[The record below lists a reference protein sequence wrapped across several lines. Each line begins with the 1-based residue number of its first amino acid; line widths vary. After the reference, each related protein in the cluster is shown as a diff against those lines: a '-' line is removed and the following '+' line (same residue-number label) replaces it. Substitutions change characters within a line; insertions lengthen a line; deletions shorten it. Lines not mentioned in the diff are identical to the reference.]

1 VSFGA
6 REPKKDE
13 IYHII
18 YDMIKPFLHNF
29 EEVFQNR
36 YCLIKHYVLSKLM
49 SKTNSKIAVLIASLA
64 VLLGA
69 AMIANPIEQV
79 NAQGNQSQ
87 GNKTN
92 NTGGAKAV
100 TVTKIDV
107 DPIMKALKDAYPK
120 AGDIKDDNV
129 DAVKDLKDAKE
140 AAKTLVAAS
149 LLRDLAQFK
158 ALQDMK

>member
-1 VSFGA
+1 
-6 REPKKDE
+6 
-13 IYHII
+13 
-18 YDMIKPFLHNF
+18 
-29 EEVFQNR
+29 
-36 YCLIKHYVLSKLM
+36 M
-49 SKTNSKIAVLIASLA
+49 STTNTKTITMFVTAMA

-69 AMIANPIEQV
+69 TMIANPIALV

-92 NTGGAKAV
+92 ATGGAKAV
-100 TVTKIDV
+100 TITKIDV

-120 AGDIKDDNV
+120 AGDIKDDKV

-140 AAKTLVAAS
+140 TAKTMVAAN
-149 LLRDLAQFK
+149 LLRDLTQFK

>member
-1 VSFGA
+1 
-6 REPKKDE
+6 
-13 IYHII
+13 
-18 YDMIKPFLHNF
+18 
-29 EEVFQNR
+29 
-36 YCLIKHYVLSKLM
+36 M
-49 SKTNSKIAVLIASLA
+49 SNTNSKIEVLVASLA
-64 VLLGA
+64 ILLGA
-69 AMIANPIEQV
+69 AMIANPIAHV

-92 NTGGAKAV
+92 ATGGAKAV

-129 DAVKDLKDAKE
+129 DAGKDLKDAKE

-149 LLRDLAQFK
+149 LLRGDQIGIFKYVTKVCKAIRLAFWSPCYLVTLLK
-158 ALQDMK
+158 

>member
-1 VSFGA
+1 MCSSAGTLIV
-6 REPKKDE
+6 
-13 IYHII
+13 
-18 YDMIKPFLHNF
+18 
-29 EEVFQNR
+29 
-36 YCLIKHYVLSKLM
+36 IKHYELSNLM
-49 SKTNSKIAVLIASLA
+49 SNRKTIAVLFASMA

-69 AMIANPIEQV
+69 TMIANPIALV

-87 GNKTN
+87 GNQTN
-92 NTGGAKAV
+92 ATAGKAV
-100 TVTKIDV
+100 VITKIDV
-107 DPIMKALKDAYPK
+107 DPITKALKDAYPK

-140 AAKTLVAAS
+140 AAKTLVAAN

>member
-1 VSFGA
+1 MS
-6 REPKKDE
+6 
-13 IYHII
+13 
-18 YDMIKPFLHNF
+18 
-29 EEVFQNR
+29 NR
-36 YCLIKHYVLSKLM
+36 
-49 SKTNSKIAVLIASLA
+49 KTIAVLFASMA

-69 AMIANPIEQV
+69 TMIANPIALV

-87 GNKTN
+87 GNQTN
-92 NTGGAKAV
+92 ATAGKAV
-100 TVTKIDV
+100 VITKIDV
-107 DPIMKALKDAYPK
+107 DPITKALKDAYPK

-140 AAKTLVAAS
+140 AAKTLVAAN

>member
-1 VSFGA
+1 
-6 REPKKDE
+6 
-13 IYHII
+13 
-18 YDMIKPFLHNF
+18 
-29 EEVFQNR
+29 
-36 YCLIKHYVLSKLM
+36 M
-49 SKTNSKIAVLIASLA
+49 SNTNSKIAVLVTSLA

-69 AMIANPIEQV
+69 AMITNPIAQV

-92 NTGGAKAV
+92 ATGGAKVV